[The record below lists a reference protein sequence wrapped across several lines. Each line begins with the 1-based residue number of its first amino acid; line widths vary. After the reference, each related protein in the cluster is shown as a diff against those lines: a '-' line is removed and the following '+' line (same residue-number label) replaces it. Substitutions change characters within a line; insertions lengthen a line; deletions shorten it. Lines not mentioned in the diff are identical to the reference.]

1 MNLSFKIVE
10 SVDKQTSDNQNN
22 KRVKKTTKFTD
33 KLILAA
39 IVHKKCAFGSSSM
52 DNFLSNELVSLKK
65 I

>member
-10 SVDKQTSDNQNN
+10 RVDKQTSDNQNN